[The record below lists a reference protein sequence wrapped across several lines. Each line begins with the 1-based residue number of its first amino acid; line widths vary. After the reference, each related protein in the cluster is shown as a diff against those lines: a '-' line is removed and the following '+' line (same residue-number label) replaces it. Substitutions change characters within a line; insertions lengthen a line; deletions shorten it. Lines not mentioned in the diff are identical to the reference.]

1 MKNERERE
9 RGRERVI
16 RTDKCTRYII
26 YSYDIIY
33 IITST
38 NIMKVPKSKSVIII
52 IIIIIII

>member
-1 MKNERERE
+1 MRERE